1 MAWPRSCWPRRGG
14 WWWRCPGSPPP
25 YSARWCTSPSWSAA
39 PTDPIARRSRPTTAN
54 RHGEHSDT
62 AIAPDDDRPPA
73 EQDTATDDTGTD
85 DTAAR
90 DTDRAAVLI
99 AAGAGRRRL
108 SRELGVTE
116 YEARQLLTQTRLTA
130 TDTAPG
136 DDTRTDDARAAVD
149 APATAP
155 TTAGAP
161 S

>member
-1 MAWPRSCWPRRGG
+1 MLLPPWWVVVALSGIAPAVLGAMVHLAVLVGRPHGPDRSPVT
-14 WWWRCPGSPPP
+14 
-25 YSARWCTSPSWSAA
+25 A
-39 PTDPIARRSRPTTAN
+39 DDAN

-73 EQDTATDDTGTD
+73 EQDTATDDTGRR
-85 DTAAR
+85 TAAR